1 MEAAIITLL
10 ATMIVIMFGGF
21 WRIRSDIADTK
32 ADISRVEGNLATEIV
47 RVEGKLTAEI
57 AQVEGN
63 LTAEIVRVEGKL
75 TAEIAQV
82 EGKLTAEIAQVEGK
96 LTAEIVRV
104 EGKLDTDIARMESK
118 LDTYIDTTNEFQT
131 DIKADVRANT
141 SEIVENSKA
150 IAVLSERNQ
159 TAPATDNAAS
169 KREQLAEAT
178 T

>member
-32 ADISRVEGNLATEIV
+32 ADISRVEGNLTAEVV
-47 RVEGKLTAEI
+47 RVEGKLTA
-57 AQVEGN
+57 Q
-63 LTAEIVRVEGKL
+63 
-75 TAEIAQV
+75 IAQV

-96 LTAEIVRV
+96 LTAEIARVEGNLTAEVVRV

-118 LDTYIDTTNEFQT
+118 LDTYIDTTSEFQT

-150 IAVLSERNQ
+150 IAVMSERTQ
-159 TAPATDNAAS
+159 TAPANDIATS
-169 KREQLAEAT
+169 KREHLAEAT

>member
-32 ADISRVEGNLATEIV
+32 ADISRVEGNL
-47 RVEGKLTAEI
+47 
-57 AQVEGN
+57 
-63 LTAEIVRVEGKL
+63 
-75 TAEIAQV
+75 
-82 EGKLTAEIAQVEGK
+82 
-96 LTAEIVRV
+96 TAEIVRV

-118 LDTYIDTTNEFQT
+118 LDTYIDTTSEFQT

-150 IAVLSERNQ
+150 IAVLSERTQ
-159 TAPATDNAAS
+159 TAPASDTATS
-169 KREQLAEAT
+169 KREHLAEAT
-178 T
+178 A

>member
-32 ADISRVEGNLATEIV
+32 ADISRVEGNLTAEIV
-47 RVEGKLTAEI
+47 RVEGKLTADISRVEGKLTADISRVEGKLTAEI
-57 AQVEGN
+57 VRVEGN

-75 TAEIAQV
+75 
-82 EGKLTAEIAQVEGK
+82 
-96 LTAEIVRV
+96 
-104 EGKLDTDIARMESK
+104 
-118 LDTYIDTTNEFQT
+118 DTYIDTTSEFQT

-150 IAVLSERNQ
+150 IAVLSERTQ
-159 TAPATDNAAS
+159 TAPASDTTTS
-169 KREQLAEAT
+169 KREHLAEAT
-178 T
+178 A